1 MLQIA
6 AGAAI
11 VLGRNGATMTR
22 WLTIA
27 ALVAALGLGLGACS
41 ASSPLGGFAA
51 QANLV
56 GANDDMCGGAG
67 SQAAYAQC
75 MQQRYAS
82 GSAGYDEESGH
93 FAPGAQPRSLFQAG
107 Q

>member
-1 MLQIA
+1 
-6 AGAAI
+6 
-11 VLGRNGATMTR
+11 MTR
-22 WLTIA
+22 WLLICGFMI
-27 ALVAALGLGLGACS
+27 VASLGLGACS
-41 ASSPLGGFAA
+41 SSVGGLSA

-56 GANDDMCGGAG
+56 GDNDDMCQGTG

-82 GSAGYDEESGH
+82 GSAGYNEEDGH
-93 FAPGAQPRSLFQAG
+93 FAPGSQPKSLFQSG